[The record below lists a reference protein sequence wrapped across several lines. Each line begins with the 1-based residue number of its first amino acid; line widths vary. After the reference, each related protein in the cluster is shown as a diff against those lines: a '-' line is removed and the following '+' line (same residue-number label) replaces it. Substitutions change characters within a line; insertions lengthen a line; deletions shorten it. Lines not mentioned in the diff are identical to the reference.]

1 MPETFA
7 DTAAIRAL
15 GHTNAAAADDLAAI
29 AARLSALP
37 GPTAAEVFGPVGEQ
51 FLAALADAAANTSRV
66 VAALGDRLAW
76 AVAAAHASAEAYDAT
91 DGHAAHLLA
100 AGR

>member
-15 GHTNAAAADDLAAI
+15 GHTNAAAADNLAAI

-37 GPTAAEVFGPVGEQ
+37 GTAAAEVFGPVGAE
-51 FLAALADAAANTSRV
+51 FLAALADAAADASRV
-66 VAALGDRLAW
+66 VAELGDRLAW
-76 AVAAAHASAEAYDAT
+76 ALTAAHASAEAYDAT
-91 DGHAAHLLA
+91 DDHAAHLLA
-100 AGR
+100 VGR